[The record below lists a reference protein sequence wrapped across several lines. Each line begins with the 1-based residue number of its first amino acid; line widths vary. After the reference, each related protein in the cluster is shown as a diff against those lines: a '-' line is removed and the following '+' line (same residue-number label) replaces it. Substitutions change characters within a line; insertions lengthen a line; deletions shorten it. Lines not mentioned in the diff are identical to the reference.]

1 MKNKIYKGILIGAIG
16 YPIFQE
22 FLGVLGSLSQ
32 LVQNKLDLGS
42 AKLAKEAQ
50 DLVVPATEQETQC
63 IGFQYNPP
71 EEEECLEEGKK

>member
-1 MKNKIYKGILIGAIG
+1 MKIYKGILIGAIG

-32 LVQNKLDLGS
+32 LVQNKLDFES

-50 DLVVPATEQETQC
+50 DLVAPATEQTETQC

-71 EEEECLEEGKK
+71 DEEVCVEEGKK